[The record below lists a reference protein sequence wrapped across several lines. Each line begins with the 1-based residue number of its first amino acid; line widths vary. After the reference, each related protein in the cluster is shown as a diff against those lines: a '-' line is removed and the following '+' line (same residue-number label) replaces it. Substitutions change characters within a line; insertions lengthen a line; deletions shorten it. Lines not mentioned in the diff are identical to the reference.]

1 MKIRDRLSRGVA
13 AAGAPKTRE
22 KGAGAAGG
30 QRLAAAAAGDTFHIS
45 NRSLEIQRA
54 RSAALQAPDIRE
66 EMVDEVVG
74 LLSRGEYHITGADVA
89 PRMIREHMAL
99 ATR

>member
-1 MKIRDRLSRGVA
+1 MKIRDRLTRGVA
-13 AAGAPKTRE
+13 TAGAAKTRE
-22 KGAGAAGG
+22 KIGAAGS
-30 QRLAAAAAGDTFHIS
+30 QRTTASAADTIQIS

-74 LLSRGEYHITGADVA
+74 LLSRGEYQITGADVA

-99 ATR
+99 AAR

>member
-1 MKIRDRLSRGVA
+1 MKIRDRVTRGVA
-13 AAGAPKTRE
+13 AAGAPRTRE
-22 KGAGAAGG
+22 KGAEAAGG
-30 QRLAAAAAGDTFHIS
+30 QRLAGAADTIHIS
-45 NRSLEIQRA
+45 DRSLEIHRA

-66 EMVDEVVG
+66 GMVDEVVG